1 MKHARAIDIGREGS
15 LLNAPLVRQGGTS
28 AKFLAKAQQERRLTI
43 NWIGRYLPIC
53 LLTAFSC

>member
-15 LLNAPLVRQGGTS
+15 LLSAPLVRQGGTS
-28 AKFLAKAQQERRLTI
+28 VKFHAKAQQERRL
-43 NWIGRYLPIC
+43 NWIGRYLPIR